1 MASVDTLK
9 RDLVKTIDAM
19 KKNLEKYKNAK
30 DENTRKRHAK
40 LAYKLQDKKKKLEKD
55 LDAKIGGLYA
65 DAELELKEFRKV
77 IRKSIIKNLIE
88 ADVFSDP
95 NVDMDKVS
103 TKGGAKKGTTDP
115 GQTLDALEKDVFKD
129 IEKDIKRTD
138 LEPTET
144 EAVGTILTLAG
155 VALSLPEI
163 IKLIGKFANLVQK
176 VLKMSPSPAKVRPEP
191 KPGLAYA
198 ATGPGGRHWGE
209 SLIELG
215 NKWHG
220 KITKAFVWIMKRAGV
235 KDAAKAKKFA
245 NIIHHVI
252 VAMLLIAGGLGTGK
266 LIAKGN
272 ISGATLKAALNAI
285 KTKELRAFLI
295 TSAEAIT

>member
-95 NVDMDKVS
+95 NIDMGKVFM
-103 TKGGAKKGTTDP
+103 KGVGPGGEPNPDQLTDESEKEVE
-115 GQTLDALEKDVFKD
+115 DALKDL
-129 IEKDIKRTD
+129 EKDIKKTD
-138 LEPTET
+138 LNAEET
-144 EAVGTILTLAG
+144 EAIGLTLAG

-163 IKLIGKFANLVQK
+163 IKLIGKFVNL
-176 VLKMSPSPAKVRPEP
+176 LKKI
-191 KPGLAYA
+191 PGLKSLS
-198 ATGPGGRHWGE
+198 GDK
-209 SLIELG
+209 LIEVG
-215 NKWHG
+215 NKYHK
-220 KITKAFVWIMKRAGV
+220 KISRAFEYILKKAGV
-235 KDAAKAKKFA
+235 ADPVKAKKFA
-245 NIIHHVI
+245 NIIHHI
-252 VAMLLIAGGLGTGK
+252 IIAMLLVAGGISMKGL
-266 LIAKGN
+266 LVKGN
-272 ISGATLKAALNAI
+272 LSSTTIKAAINAI
-285 KTKELRAFLI
+285 KVKEIRAFI
-295 TSAEAIT
+295 ISSANTLT